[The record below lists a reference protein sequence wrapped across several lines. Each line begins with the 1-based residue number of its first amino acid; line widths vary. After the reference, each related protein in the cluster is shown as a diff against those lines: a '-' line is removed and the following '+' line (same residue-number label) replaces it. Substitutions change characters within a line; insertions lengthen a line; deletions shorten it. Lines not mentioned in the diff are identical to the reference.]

1 MKKKYN
7 KRFVILIL
15 LLVINIIG
23 FAAASFYFSNFP
35 IHGSIVDFGNNN
47 ETQTGAQI
55 SQIGRFVQFAL
66 EIIRETGK

>member
-7 KRFVILIL
+7 KRFMILVL
-15 LLVINIIG
+15 LLVVNIIG

-35 IHGSIVDFGNNN
+35 IHGSIVDFGITN
-47 ETQTGAQI
+47 ESQSGAQI
-55 SQIGRFVQFAL
+55 SQIGKFVQFAL

>member
-1 MKKKYN
+1 M
-7 KRFVILIL
+7 ILIL

-35 IHGSIVDFGNNN
+35 IHGSIVDFGNKN
-47 ETQTGAQI
+47 ETQSGAQI

>member
-7 KRFVILIL
+7 KRFVILLL

-35 IHGSIVDFGNNN
+35 IHGSIVDFGITS
-47 ETQTGAQI
+47 ESQSGAQI
-55 SQIGRFVQFAL
+55 SQIGKFVQFAL